1 MTKKKV
7 LQIPYGTKDV
17 LPGEAR
23 VKREIENG
31 IINNFMAWGYDE
43 VETPTFEYLD
53 TFVDESTGLL
63 SDSFKFFDRNNQAL
77 VLRSDMTKPIA
88 RMVATRLNDGRQI
101 KRISYLANIFR
112 YEETQAGRQCEFSQ
126 AGVELMG
133 AAEPSAD
140 AEVLALAI
148 SSLRLAGLS
157 DFTVSLGHSD
167 FITGLMEEA
176 GLNEDQSEELK
187 KRVLQHDLVGL
198 ETLLTNLPMPEDLK
212 NIFQRLLLLHGDEA
226 MLDELQEIVKNA
238 KTRQALRN
246 LSEIYQLAKEYGV
259 ADVIR
264 FDLSL
269 IRSLDYYTGMVF
281 EVYTFDMGFPI
292 CGGGRYDKMMQ
303 GFGKSCP
310 ATGFAVGI
318 DRIMLVL
325 ARQQKL
331 ETKSEWDFFIAW
343 NYGKLAQAIA
353 KSVEL
358 RKTGKTVKVATTAA
372 TRTVAENER
381 KANDCKELIFIE

>member
-1 MTKKKV
+1 MTKNKV
-7 LQIPYGTKDV
+7 LQIPYGTKDI

-23 VKREIENG
+23 VKREIEG
-31 IINNFMAWGYDE
+31 RIITTFLAWGYDE
-43 VETPTFEYLD
+43 VETPTFEFLATFADD
-53 TFVDESTGLL
+53 TSGLMTE
-63 SDSFKFFDRNNQAL
+63 SFKFFDRNNQAL
-77 VLRSDMTKPIA
+77 VLRSDMTKPLA
-88 RMVATRLNDGRQI
+88 RMVATRLNDGRQV

-140 AEVLALAI
+140 AEVLALAV
-148 SSLRLAGLS
+148 SSLRVAGLT
-157 DFTVSLGHSD
+157 DFTVSMGHSD

-176 GLNEDQSEELK
+176 GLNEEQAEELK
-187 KRVLQHDLVGL
+187 KRVLAHNMVGL
-198 ETLLTNLPMPEDLK
+198 EGLLATLPMTSALK
-212 NIFQRLLLLHGDEA
+212 TLFQRLLFLHGDEA
-226 MLDELQEIVKNA
+226 LLDELQKTVKNA
-238 KTRQALRN
+238 KSLQALRN

-269 IRSLDYYTGMVF
+269 IRNFDYYTGMVF
-281 EVYTFDMGFPI
+281 EIYTSDMGFPI
-292 CGGGRYDKMMQ
+292 CGGGRYDNMMQ
-303 GFGKSCP
+303 AFGQACP

-325 ARQQKL
+325 ARQNKL
-331 ETKSEWDFFIAW
+331 ETKTEWDVFVAW
-343 NYGKLAQAIA
+343 SYGKLAQAIA
-353 KSVEL
+353 KSMEL
-358 RKTGKTVKVATTAA
+358 RKTGKTVKIATTAL

-381 KANDCKELIFIE
+381 DANHCQELLFIE

>member
-7 LQIPYGTKDV
+7 LQIPYGTKDI

-23 VKREIENG
+23 AKREIEVS
-31 IINNFMAWGYDE
+31 IVNNFIAWGYDE

-53 TFVDESTGLL
+53 TFIDEGTGLL

-148 SSLRLAGLS
+148 ASLRVAGLT

-176 GLNEDQSEELK
+176 GLNEEQAEELK
-187 KRVLQHDLVGL
+187 KRVLQHDMVGL
-198 ETLLTNLPMPEDLK
+198 ETLLTTLPMTENLRS
-212 NIFQRLLLLHGDEA
+212 IFQRLLLLHGDEA
-226 MLDELQEIVKNA
+226 MLDELQETVKNA
-238 KTRQALRN
+238 KSRQALRN
-246 LSEIYQLAKEYGV
+246 LSEIYQLAKAYGV
-259 ADVIR
+259 ADVVR

-292 CGGGRYDKMMQ
+292 CGGGRYDNMMQ
-303 GFGKSCP
+303 AFGKSCP

-325 ARQQKL
+325 ARQKKL
-331 ETKSEWDFFIAW
+331 ETKTEFDVFVAW
-343 NYGKLAQAIA
+343 SYGKLAQAIA
-353 KSVEL
+353 EGMEL
-358 RKTGKTVKVATTAA
+358 RKNGKTVKVATTAS
-372 TRTVAENER
+372 TRTVAENE
-381 KANDCKELIFIE
+381 KKVNDCKELVFIE

>member
-1 MTKKKV
+1 MTKNKV
-7 LQIPYGTKDV
+7 LQIPYGTKDI

-23 VKREIENG
+23 VKREIEG
-31 IINNFMAWGYDE
+31 RIITTFLAWGYDE
-43 VETPTFEYLD
+43 VETPTFEFLATFADD
-53 TFVDESTGLL
+53 TSGLL
-63 SDSFKFFDRNNQAL
+63 TESFKFFDRNNQAL
-77 VLRSDMTKPIA
+77 VLRSDMTKPLA
-88 RMVATRLNDGRQI
+88 RMVATRLNDGRQV

-140 AEVLALAI
+140 AEVLALAV
-148 SSLRLAGLS
+148 SSLRVAGLT
-157 DFTVSLGHSD
+157 DFTVSMGHSD

-176 GLNEDQSEELK
+176 GLNEAQAEELK
-187 KRVLQHDLVGL
+187 KRVLQHNMVGL
-198 ETLLTNLPMPEDLK
+198 EGLLATLPMPSALK
-212 NIFQRLLLLHGDEA
+212 ALFQRLLFLHGDEA
-226 MLDELQEIVKNA
+226 LLDELQKTVKNA
-238 KTRQALRN
+238 KSLQALRN

-269 IRSLDYYTGMVF
+269 IRNFDYYTGMVF
-281 EVYTFDMGFPI
+281 EIYTSDMGFPI
-292 CGGGRYDKMMQ
+292 CGGGRYDNMMQ
-303 GFGKSCP
+303 AFGQACP

-325 ARQQKL
+325 ARQNKL
-331 ETKSEWDFFIAW
+331 ETKTEWDVFVAW
-343 NYGKLAQAIA
+343 SYGKLAQAIA
-353 KSVEL
+353 KSMEL
-358 RKTGKTVKVATTAA
+358 RKAGKTVKIATTAL

-381 KANDCKELIFIE
+381 EANNCQELFFIE